1 MKLSNLTQQ
10 QKESIKHLGILELF
24 EGCDKNIEYP
34 VIKCGEIFAR
44 KIYLCDECKAKI
56 QQAQK
61 DFKREAEEV
70 REMIEF
76 LENENECLIREN
88 ENENEGIRITIEN
101 IGEQI
106 QQLKSKQDALILASE
121 LEE

>member
-24 EGCDKNIEYP
+24 EEIE
-34 VIKCGEIFAR
+34 
-44 KIYLCDECKAKI
+44 IYNNWESFIIAEAKI
-56 QQAQK
+56 LQAQK

-70 REMIEF
+70 GEMIKWINKTVK
-76 LENENECLIREN
+76 LNCPIKINN
-88 ENENEGIRITIEN
+88 S
-101 IGEQI
+101 GEVYYWNDVLSIQLRDKI

-121 LEE
+121 LEG